1 MCFNILAQ
9 QHQYPCAKTKT
20 YGKIPL
26 MEKSEKYLK
35 ILSSQYKTE
44 RAIITELVNTQAILN
59 LPKGTEHFLT
69 DIHGEYE
76 QFNHVLKNGSGS
88 IWQKIDEVFG
98 LSESEE
104 TKKELA
110 TLIYYPAERLELKK
124 SNMKSTD
131 YSAGKLNDWYA
142 VTLHRLVLMLR
153 RVSSKYTRSYVR
165 KKIPQEFAYIIEEL
179 ITEKEEISDK
189 KAYYSSIIQTIIRIG
204 AADEFI
210 ITFCNLIQELVI
222 YHLHIIGDIFDRG
235 PYPHLIIEKLM
246 AYHSVDIQW
255 GNHDIVWMGAA
266 AGSWACIATVLRLC
280 TKYKNLEVLEEG
292 YGINLT
298 PFVTFAYKTY
308 KNSGENNLLNAA
320 AMLQYKLEGQM
331 ILAHPEFNMN
341 YRLFLDTIN
350 TKKGEVTIDGLTYK
364 LNCMDF
370 PTLDIENPYKLTD
383 EEEEIMNR
391 LCSSFRHCERL
402 QKHVRFLYEK
412 GNIYKIYN
420 GNLLYHGCVPLTEDG
435 NFAQMNVYG
444 KTLSG
449 KALYDELEIWAR
461 KGFLAKP
468 NSAEKQKG
476 CDILWYLWTGSI
488 SPMFGK
494 DRMTTFERMYLDD
507 SSDPDA
513 VEKAKIEHKNPYYAF
528 LENPAIIK
536 KIFDEFGI
544 DWNSGHIINGHVPQ
558 KVKKGETPIKCGGK
572 LLIIDGGFSAAYHK
586 ATGIAGYTLVSNSKG
601 IRLVVHKKFENA
613 LSAIM
618 NETDII
624 SDTIT
629 VETFAKR
636 KYISDTEPGKQLKEH
651 VADLEALLEAYR
663 NGSIIPESDSLYK

>member
-1 MCFNILAQ
+1 
-9 QHQYPCAKTKT
+9 
-20 YGKIPL
+20 
-26 MEKSEKYLK
+26 MEKAKKYLK
-35 ILSSQYKTE
+35 ILSCQYKTE
-44 RAIITELVNTQAILN
+44 RDVITELVNTQAILN

-110 TLIYYPAERLELKK
+110 TLIYYPQERLELIKNRTAG
-124 SNMKSTD
+124 SNRSGNK
-131 YSAGKLNDWYA
+131 KLNDWYA

-165 KKIPQEFAYIIEEL
+165 KQIPQEFSYIIEEL

-210 ITFCNLIQELVI
+210 TTFCNLIQELVI

-235 PYPHLIIEKLM
+235 PYPHLIIDKLM

-280 TKYKNLEVLEEG
+280 AKYKNLEVLEDG

-308 KNSGENNLLNAA
+308 GNTLNNGSSADDKNLLHAA
-320 AMLQYKLEGQM
+320 AMLQFKLEEQL
-331 ILAHPEFNMN
+331 ILSHPEFKMQN
-341 YRLFLDTIN
+341 RLFLETIDV
-350 TKKGEVTIDGLTYK
+350 KKGQVTIDGKTYK
-364 LNCMDF
+364 LNNTDF
-370 PTLDIENPYKLTD
+370 PTLDIKNPYELTD
-383 EEEEIMNR
+383 EEKEIMNR
-391 LCSSFRHCERL
+391 LCSSFRHCEKL
-402 QKHVRFLYEK
+402 QKQVRFLYEK
-412 GNIYKIYN
+412 GSIYKIYN
-420 GNLLYHGCVPLTEDG
+420 GNLLYHGCVPLNSEG
-435 NFAQMNVYG
+435 NFASMNVYG
-444 KTLSG
+444 KELSG

-468 NSAEKQKG
+468 NSTEKQKG
-476 CDILWYLWTGSI
+476 CDILWYLWTGPV

-494 DRMTTFERMYLDD
+494 DRMATFERMYLEEEE
-507 SSDPDA
+507 P
-513 VEKAKIEHKNPYYAF
+513 KIEHKNTYYEQ
-528 LENPAIIK
+528 LENSEIIK

-558 KVKKGETPIKCGGK
+558 KVKKGETPVKCGGK
-572 LLIIDGGFSAAYHK
+572 LLIIDGGFSAAYHA
-586 ATGIAGYTLVSNSKG
+586 ATGIAGYTLVSNSRG

-613 LSAIM
+613 LSAIT

-629 VETFAKR
+629 VETFSKR
-636 KYISDTEPGKQLKEH
+636 KYISDTEPGKELIEH
-651 VADLEALLEAYR
+651 VKDLEDLLAAYR
-663 NGSIIPESDSLYK
+663 DGSIIPV

>member
-1 MCFNILAQ
+1 
-9 QHQYPCAKTKT
+9 
-20 YGKIPL
+20 
-26 MEKSEKYLK
+26 MEKAKKYLK
-35 ILSSQYKTE
+35 ILSCQYKTE
-44 RAIITELVNTQAILN
+44 RDVITELVNTQAILN

-110 TLIYYPAERLELKK
+110 TLIYYPQERLELIK
-124 SNMKSTD
+124 NRTAG
-131 YSAGKLNDWYA
+131 SARAGNKKLNDWYA

-165 KKIPQEFAYIIEEL
+165 KQIPQEFSYIIEEL

-210 ITFCNLIQELVI
+210 TTFCNLIQELVI

-235 PYPHLIIEKLM
+235 PYPHLIIDKLM

-280 TKYKNLEVLEEG
+280 AKYKNLEVLEDG

-308 KNSGENNLLNAA
+308 GNSLNNGSSADDKNLLHAA
-320 AMLQYKLEGQM
+320 AMLQFKLEGQL
-331 ILAHPEFNMN
+331 ILSHPEFKMQN
-341 YRLFLDTIN
+341 RLFLETIDV
-350 TKKGEVTIDGLTYK
+350 KKGQVTIDGKTYK
-364 LNCMDF
+364 LNNTDF
-370 PTLDIENPYKLTD
+370 PTLDIKNPYELTD
-383 EEEEIMNR
+383 EEKEIMNR
-391 LCSSFRHCERL
+391 LCSSFRHCEKL
-402 QKHVRFLYEK
+402 QKQVRFLYEK
-412 GNIYKIYN
+412 GSIYKIYN
-420 GNLLYHGCVPLTEDG
+420 GNLLYHGCVPLDSEG
-435 NFAQMNVYG
+435 NFASMNVYG
-444 KTLSG
+444 KELSG

-468 NSAEKQKG
+468 NSTEKQKG
-476 CDILWYLWTGSI
+476 CDILWYLWTGPV

-494 DRMTTFERMYLDD
+494 DRMATFERMYLEEEE
-507 SSDPDA
+507 P
-513 VEKAKIEHKNPYYAF
+513 KIEHKNTYYEL
-528 LENPAIIK
+528 LENSEIIK
-536 KIFDEFGI
+536 KIFHEFGI

-558 KVKKGETPIKCGGK
+558 KVKKGETPVKCGGK
-572 LLIIDGGFSAAYHK
+572 LLIIDGGFSAAYHA
-586 ATGIAGYTLVSNSKG
+586 ATGIAGYTLVSNSRG

-613 LSAIM
+613 LSAIT

-629 VETFAKR
+629 VETFSKR
-636 KYISDTEPGKQLKEH
+636 KYISDTEPGKELIEH
-651 VADLEALLEAYR
+651 VKDLEDLLAAYR
-663 NGSIIPESDSLYK
+663 DGSIIPV